1 MGKERLSD
9 PWETDA
15 TQELT
20 EPDIDSLEPVSHQG
34 NSILISHLK
43 LL

>member
-15 TQELT
+15 TQEFR
-20 EPDIDSLEPVSHQG
+20 ESDIDSLEPVSH
-34 NSILISHLK
+34 L
-43 LL
+43 